1 MSYVS
6 EKEYKIIPKHTFN
19 IMRGCAGCGV
29 KQTFTC
35 KDKFRVNAN
44 KKRLDVWLIY
54 GCEKCGHTYNLPI
67 YERVNPNTI
76 PQMEYKSFLDND
88 EKAVLRYGTDK
99 SVFERNR
106 AEIDWSL
113 VDYELV
119 PEDKDVSGDEK
130 SFTENIISE
139 KLNTKKLNIEKINI
153 EKAHIENLPS
163 RIKIY
168 NPCDI
173 PVRKDKMAAGILQF
187 SRTKVNQ
194 LLKDGQLVVD
204 IVCKNH
210 KR

>member
-6 EKEYKIIPKHTFN
+6 EKEYRIIPKHTFN

-54 GCEKCGHTYNLPI
+54 GCKKCGHTYNLPI

-76 PQMEYKSFLDND
+76 PKMEYKSFLDND

-119 PEDKDVSGDEK
+119 PADKD
-130 SFTENIISE
+130 ENTISE
-139 KLNTKKLNIEKINI
+139 KLNI
-153 EKAHIENLPS
+153 EKAYIENLPS

-173 PVRKDKMAAGILQF
+173 PVRKDKVAAGILQL

-204 IVCKNH
+204 IV
-210 KR
+210 R